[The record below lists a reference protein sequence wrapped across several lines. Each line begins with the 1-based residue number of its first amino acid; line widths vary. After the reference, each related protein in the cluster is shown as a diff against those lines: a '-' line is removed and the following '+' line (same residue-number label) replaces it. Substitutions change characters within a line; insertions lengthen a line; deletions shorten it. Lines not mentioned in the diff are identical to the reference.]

1 MYRSRNFLLGAVLV
15 LLPIASIAGHL
26 APAIAVS
33 LFTNVADT
41 MQPAGADQHTLDPA
55 VDIAGATDMPSALS
69 RRVGEEIDRDEKE
82 YFGLFSDIRNFADAT
97 MFQRSTGDVAF
108 VITRSDAGIAND
120 TTIIVSTE
128 TAEQLAIFVD
138 HYEPICARKRYFDY
152 RSCKDL
158 IGLPAVSCT
167 TTRLARVSL
176 RNGAEYTAQILHAQ
190 DSALILWN
198 GADVYDWQSVEENVI
213 SLPYHMIQAV
223 TFKENTMI
231 KRGLACGLGG
241 CLIGGAAGALM
252 GFASGGHELP
262 FLFGP
267 LVITAEDMALL
278 YGIDCAALGGVAGG
292 TAGIITGAGEG
303 HTLRGAFQTY
313 QSYRPSLNKNAVFPA
328 QIPPEL
334 KRYSEG
340 PDSHSEQ

>member
-1 MYRSRNFLLGAVLV
+1 
-15 LLPIASIAGHL
+15 
-26 APAIAVS
+26 
-33 LFTNVADT
+33 
-41 MQPAGADQHTLDPA
+41 
-55 VDIAGATDMPSALS
+55 MPSALS
-69 RRVGEEIDRDEKE
+69 RRVGEDIDRDEKE
-82 YFGLFSDIRNFADAT
+82 YFGLFLDIRNFANAT

-190 DSALILWN
+190 DSVLILWN

-252 GFASGGHELP
+252 GFASGDSRTESENGWFVLY
-262 FLFGP
+262 F
-267 LVITAEDMALL
+267 TAEEKALL
-278 YGIDCAALGGVAGG
+278 GGVSGAALGGVAGG

-303 HTLRGAFQTY
+303 HTLCGAFQTY
-313 QSYRPSLNKNAVFPA
+313 QSYRLSLNKNAVFPA
-328 QIPPEL
+328 KIPPEL
-334 KRYSEG
+334 KHYSEG